1 MKASGGNSWFL
12 YSLIT
17 VACWGAVGL
26 LQKLGTNRIS
36 SRSVLIWVVVGFLF
50 LVPFLQ
56 PSQLWPLSEYLLFL
70 GVLSGFLNGLGS
82 WFLFLS
88 LESGAKASVAVPL
101 TGLFPVITAL
111 LGVSILDERPT
122 PLEWVGVICALLGG
136 ILLSSE
142 TEPDS
147 ASSV

>member
-1 MKASGGNSWFL
+1 MKIFATNGWFA
-12 YSLIT
+12 YSLVT

-36 SRSVLIWVVVGFLF
+36 SRSVLIWVVVGFLV
-50 LVPFLQ
+50 LIPFL
-56 PSQLWPLSEYLLFL
+56 PYSQLSELSEYLLFI

-101 TGLFPVITAL
+101 TGLFPLITAF
-111 LGVSILDERPT
+111 LGVSILGERPS
-122 PLEWVGVICALLGG
+122 PLEWAGVSCALLGG
-136 ILLSSE
+136 IMLSRE
-142 TEPDS
+142 TEP
-147 ASSV
+147 ASDHLL